1 MFFERTTDCMN
12 VKKEKSAN
20 WKWILVIVCL
30 CSYLSNYNMIS
41 A

>member
-1 MFFERTTDCMN
+1 MVFERTTDCMN

-20 WKWILVIVCL
+20 WILVIVCL